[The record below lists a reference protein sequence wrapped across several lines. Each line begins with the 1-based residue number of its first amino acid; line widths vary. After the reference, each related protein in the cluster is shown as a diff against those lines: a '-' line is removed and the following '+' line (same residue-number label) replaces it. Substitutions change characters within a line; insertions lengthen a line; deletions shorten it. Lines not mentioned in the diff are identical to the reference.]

1 MFCRMCGKELPPE
14 ARFCSGC
21 GAPVSPS
28 VPSSRSVDGGSSRDV
43 SKIAIAILL
52 VAITLV
58 SACILLYSDDDV
70 VQRTQGN
77 VTITGGLVTDDISIV
92 GDGLVY
98 SGSGAQWMV
107 RNLHASYLTSSDG
120 GYVERGYDVTE
131 GPNLSP
137 GPGEYLV
144 VLNVDGVESASGYL
158 IVRGTIVNTY
168 TWTAV
173 IDGEMRS
180 FSFDFQFTLDEYL
193 LYSDMDDIRRQVS
206 ALSEARFVEVDAPIL
221 RLTDLLATEYR
232 SAYGVDA
239 SLSDQR
245 YADYLLS
252 FVQCNIVYP
261 PSVIDS
267 DGVYVEDENGS
278 ADMYLYGMDEYWAY
292 PMETLFFNQ
301 GDCEDTSFLMCSIY
315 SAAGYDSA
323 IATIPGHML
332 VGVELESFDQRMSLQ
347 GVMFTAKR
355 IPGHDSNLYFCETT
369 YNKSVPV
376 GYVSQSTNREIS
388 SLEEVTFVP
397 HHTFLPEVSV

>member
-1 MFCRMCGKELPPE
+1 MCGKELPPE

-98 SGSGAQWMV
+98 SGSGAQWLVM
-107 RNLHASYLTSSDG
+107 NLHASFIAPSDV
-120 GYVERGYDVTE
+120 GYVERGYDTVE
-131 GPNLSP
+131 GSNLSP

-144 VLNVDGVESASGYL
+144 VLKVDGSEVGSGSL
-158 IVRGTIVNTY
+158 TIRGTIVNTY

-180 FSFDFQFTLDEYL
+180 FSFDFPFTLDEYL
-193 LYSDMDDIRRQVS
+193 LYSDTDDIRRQASV
-206 ALSEARFVEVDAPIL
+206 LSEARFVEVDAPIL

-232 SAYGVDA
+232 SVYGLEA
-239 SLSDQR
+239 SLNDQR

-252 FVQCNIVYP
+252 FVQCNMVYP
-261 PSVIDS
+261 PSLIDS
-267 DGVYVEDENGS
+267 DGGYVEDEGGS
-278 ADMYLYGMDEYWAY
+278 ADMYLYGVDEYWAY

-301 GDCEDTSFLMCSIY
+301 GDCEDTSFLMCAIY

-323 IATIPGHML
+323 IATIPRHML
-332 VGVELESFDQRMSLQ
+332 VGVELESFDQRMFLQ
-347 GVMFTAKR
+347 GVMFMAKR

-397 HHTFLPEVSV
+397 HHTFLPEVSA

>member
-1 MFCRMCGKELPPE
+1 
-14 ARFCSGC
+14 
-21 GAPVSPS
+21 
-28 VPSSRSVDGGSSRDV
+28 
-43 SKIAIAILL
+43 
-52 VAITLV
+52 
-58 SACILLYSDDDV
+58 
-70 VQRTQGN
+70 
-77 VTITGGLVTDDISIV
+77 
-92 GDGLVY
+92 
-98 SGSGAQWMV
+98 MV

-158 IVRGTIVNTY
+158 MVRGTIVNTY

-193 LYSDMDDIRRQVS
+193 LYSDTDDIRRQVS

-369 YNKSVPV
+369 YTKSVPV
-376 GYVSQSTNREIS
+376 GYVPQSTNREIS

>member
-1 MFCRMCGKELPPE
+1 MCGKELPPE

-21 GAPVSPS
+21 GAPVSS
-28 VPSSRSVDGGSSRDV
+28 FVPSSRSVDGGSSRDV

-98 SGSGAQWMV
+98 SGSGAQWLVM
-107 RNLHASYLTSSDG
+107 NLHASFIAPSDG
-120 GYVERGYDVTE
+120 GYVERGYDTVE
-131 GPNLSP
+131 GSNLSP

-144 VLNVDGVESASGYL
+144 ILKVDGSEVASGSF

-193 LYSDMDDIRRQVS
+193 LYSDTDDIRRQVS
-206 ALSEARFVEVDAPIL
+206 ALSDARFVEVDAPIL

-278 ADMYLYGMDEYWAY
+278 ADMYLYGMGEYWAY

-369 YNKSVPV
+369 YTKSVPV
-376 GYVSQSTNREIS
+376 GYVPQSTNREIS

>member
-1 MFCRMCGKELPPE
+1 MCGKELPPE

-21 GAPVSPS
+21 GTPVSS
-28 VPSSRSVDGGSSRDV
+28 SASSSRSVGGGDSRDL

-52 VAITLV
+52 VVIALV
-58 SACILLYSDDDV
+58 SACILLYSNDDV

-98 SGSGAQWMV
+98 SGSGAQWMI
-107 RNLHASYLTSSDG
+107 RNLYASYLTSSDR

-193 LYSDMDDIRRQVS
+193 LYSDTDDIRRQVS

-369 YNKSVPV
+369 YTKSVPV
-376 GYVSQSTNREIS
+376 GYVSLSTNKEIS

>member
-1 MFCRMCGKELPPE
+1 MCGKELPPE

-21 GAPVSPS
+21 GAPVSS
-28 VPSSRSVDGGSSRDV
+28 FVPSSRSVDGGSSRDV

-98 SGSGAQWMV
+98 SGSGAQWLV
-107 RNLHASYLTSSDG
+107 RNLHASYLTSSDR
-120 GYVERGYDVTE
+120 GYVERGYDVIE

-144 VLNVDGVESASGYL
+144 VLNVDGVGSASGYL
-158 IVRGTIVNTY
+158 MVRGTIVSTY

-193 LYSDMDDIRRQVS
+193 LYSDTDDIRRQVS

-261 PSVIDS
+261 LSVIDS

-347 GVMFTAKR
+347 GVMFMAKR

-369 YNKSVPV
+369 YNKSVPA
-376 GYVSQSTNREIS
+376 GYVSLSTNKEIS

>member
-1 MFCRMCGKELPPE
+1 MCGKELPPE

-21 GAPVSPS
+21 GTPVSS
-28 VPSSRSVDGGSSRDV
+28 SASSSRSVGGGDSRDL

-52 VAITLV
+52 VVIALV
-58 SACILLYSDDDV
+58 SACILLYSNDDV

-98 SGSGAQWMV
+98 SGSGAQWLV
-107 RNLHASYLTSSDG
+107 RNLHASYLTSSDR
-120 GYVERGYDVTE
+120 GYVERGYDVIE

-158 IVRGTIVNTY
+158 MVRGTIVNTY

-180 FSFDFQFTLDEYL
+180 FSFNFQFTLDEYL
-193 LYSDMDDIRRQVS
+193 LYSDTDDIRRQVS

-278 ADMYLYGMDEYWAY
+278 ADMYLYGIDEYWAY

-347 GVMFTAKR
+347 GVMFMAKR

-369 YNKSVPV
+369 YTKSVPV
-376 GYVSQSTNREIS
+376 GYVSLSTNKEIS

>member
-21 GAPVSPS
+21 GTPVSS
-28 VPSSRSVDGGSSRDV
+28 SASSSRSVGGGDSRDL

-52 VAITLV
+52 VAIALV
-58 SACILLYSDDDV
+58 SACILLYSNDDV

-131 GPNLSP
+131 GPKLSP

-158 IVRGTIVNTY
+158 MVRGTIVNTY

-206 ALSEARFVEVDAPIL
+206 VLSEARFVEVDAPIL

-278 ADMYLYGMDEYWAY
+278 ADMYLYGIDEYWAY

-369 YNKSVPV
+369 YTKSVPV
-376 GYVSQSTNREIS
+376 GYVPQSTNREIS

>member
-1 MFCRMCGKELPPE
+1 MCGKELPPE

-21 GAPVSPS
+21 GTPVSS
-28 VPSSRSVDGGSSRDV
+28 SASSSRSVGGGDSRDL

-52 VAITLV
+52 VAIALV
-58 SACILLYSDDDV
+58 SACILLYSNDDV

-107 RNLHASYLTSSDG
+107 RNLHASYLTSSDR
-120 GYVERGYDVTE
+120 GYVERGYDVIE

-137 GPGEYLV
+137 EPGEYLV

-158 IVRGTIVNTY
+158 MVRGTIVNTY

-180 FSFDFQFTLDEYL
+180 FSFNFQFTLDEYL

-206 ALSEARFVEVDAPIL
+206 VLSEARFVEVDAPIL

-278 ADMYLYGMDEYWAY
+278 ADMYLYGIDEYWAY

-369 YNKSVPV
+369 YTKSVPV
-376 GYVSQSTNREIS
+376 GYVSLSTNKEIS

>member
-1 MFCRMCGKELPPE
+1 MCGKELPPE

-21 GAPVSPS
+21 GTPVSS
-28 VPSSRSVDGGSSRDV
+28 SASSSRSVGGGDSRDL

-52 VAITLV
+52 VAIALV
-58 SACILLYSDDDV
+58 SACILLYSNDDV

-107 RNLHASYLTSSDG
+107 RNLHASYLTSSDR

-180 FSFDFQFTLDEYL
+180 FSFNFQFTLDEYL
-193 LYSDMDDIRRQVS
+193 LYSDTDDIRRQVS
-206 ALSEARFVEVDAPIL
+206 VLSEARFVEVDAPIL

-278 ADMYLYGMDEYWAY
+278 ADMYLYGIDEYWAY

-369 YNKSVPV
+369 YTKSVPV
-376 GYVSQSTNREIS
+376 GYVSLSTNKEIS

>member
-21 GAPVSPS
+21 GTPVSS
-28 VPSSRSVDGGSSRDV
+28 SASSSRSVGGGDSRDL

-52 VAITLV
+52 VVIALV
-58 SACILLYSDDDV
+58 SACILLYSNDDV

-98 SGSGAQWMV
+98 SGSGAQWMI
-107 RNLHASYLTSSDG
+107 RNLHASYLTSSDR
-120 GYVERGYDVTE
+120 GYVERGYDVIE

-137 GPGEYLV
+137 GPGEYLA

-206 ALSEARFVEVDAPIL
+206 VLSEARFVEVDAPIL

-347 GVMFTAKR
+347 GVMFMAKR
-355 IPGHDSNLYFCETT
+355 ISGHDSNLYFCETT
-369 YNKSVPV
+369 YTKSVPV
-376 GYVSQSTNREIS
+376 GYVPQSTNREIS
-388 SLEEVTFVP
+388 SLEEVTFIP

>member
-1 MFCRMCGKELPPE
+1 MCGKELPPE

-21 GAPVSPS
+21 GAPVSS
-28 VPSSRSVDGGSSRDV
+28 FVPSSRSVDGGSSRDV

-98 SGSGAQWMV
+98 SGSGAQWLV
-107 RNLHASYLTSSDG
+107 RNLHASYLTSSDR
-120 GYVERGYDVTE
+120 GYVERGYDVIE
-131 GPNLSP
+131 SPNLSP

-158 IVRGTIVNTY
+158 MVRGTIVNTY

-180 FSFDFQFTLDEYL
+180 FSFNFQFTLDEYL
-193 LYSDMDDIRRQVS
+193 LYSDTDDIRRQVS

-347 GVMFTAKR
+347 GVMFMAKR

-369 YNKSVPV
+369 YTKSVPV
-376 GYVSQSTNREIS
+376 GYVPLSTNKEIS

>member
-21 GAPVSPS
+21 GTPVSS
-28 VPSSRSVDGGSSRDV
+28 SASSSRSVGGGDSRDL
-43 SKIAIAILL
+43 SKIAIAILF
-52 VAITLV
+52 VAIALV
-58 SACILLYSDDDV
+58 SACILLYSNDDV

-98 SGSGAQWMV
+98 SGSGAQWLV
-107 RNLHASYLTSSDG
+107 RNLHASYLTSSDR
-120 GYVERGYDVTE
+120 GYVERGYDVIE

-137 GPGEYLV
+137 EPGEYLV

-158 IVRGTIVNTY
+158 MVRGTIVNTY

-206 ALSEARFVEVDAPIL
+206 VLSEARFVEVDAPIL

-369 YNKSVPV
+369 YTKSVPV
-376 GYVSQSTNREIS
+376 GYVPLSTNKEIS

>member
-21 GAPVSPS
+21 GAPVSS
-28 VPSSRSVDGGSSRDV
+28 FVPSSRSVDGGSSRDV

-98 SGSGAQWMV
+98 SGSGAQWLV
-107 RNLHASYLTSSDG
+107 RNLHASYLTSSDR
-120 GYVERGYDVTE
+120 GYVERGYDVIE

-144 VLNVDGVESASGYL
+144 VLNVDGVGSASGYL
-158 IVRGTIVNTY
+158 MVRGTIVSTY

-193 LYSDMDDIRRQVS
+193 LYSDTDDIRRQVS

-261 PSVIDS
+261 LSVIDS

-347 GVMFTAKR
+347 GVMFMAKR

-369 YNKSVPV
+369 YNKSVPA
-376 GYVSQSTNREIS
+376 GYVSLSTNKEIS

>member
-21 GAPVSPS
+21 GTPVSS
-28 VPSSRSVDGGSSRDV
+28 SASSSRSVGGGDSRDL

-52 VAITLV
+52 VVIALV
-58 SACILLYSDDDV
+58 SACILLYSNDDV

-98 SGSGAQWMV
+98 SGSGAQWLV
-107 RNLHASYLTSSDG
+107 RNLHASYLTSSDR
-120 GYVERGYDVTE
+120 GYVERGYDVIE

-158 IVRGTIVNTY
+158 MVRGTIVNTY

-206 ALSEARFVEVDAPIL
+206 VLSEARFVEVDAPIL

-278 ADMYLYGMDEYWAY
+278 ADMYLYGIDEYWAY

-347 GVMFTAKR
+347 GVMFMAKR

-369 YNKSVPV
+369 YNKSVPA
-376 GYVSQSTNREIS
+376 GYVSLSTNKEIS

>member
-1 MFCRMCGKELPPE
+1 M
-14 ARFCSGC
+14 
-21 GAPVSPS
+21 
-28 VPSSRSVDGGSSRDV
+28 
-43 SKIAIAILL
+43 
-52 VAITLV
+52 
-58 SACILLYSDDDV
+58 
-70 VQRTQGN
+70 
-77 VTITGGLVTDDISIV
+77 
-92 GDGLVY
+92 
-98 SGSGAQWMV
+98 
-107 RNLHASYLTSSDG
+107 
-120 GYVERGYDVTE
+120 
-131 GPNLSP
+131 SP

-158 IVRGTIVNTY
+158 MVRGTIVNTY

-180 FSFDFQFTLDEYL
+180 FSFDFQFTWDEYL
-193 LYSDMDDIRRQVS
+193 VYSDTDDIRRQVS

-267 DGVYVEDENGS
+267 NGVYVEDENGS

-347 GVMFTAKR
+347 GVMFMAKR

-369 YNKSVPV
+369 YNKSVPA
-376 GYVSQSTNREIS
+376 GYVSLSTNKEIS
-388 SLEEVTFVP
+388 SLEEVTFVS
-397 HHTFLPEVSV
+397 HHTFLPEVPV

>member
-1 MFCRMCGKELPPE
+1 MCGKELPPE

-21 GAPVSPS
+21 GTPVSS
-28 VPSSRSVDGGSSRDV
+28 SASSSRSVGGGDSRDL

-52 VAITLV
+52 VAIALV
-58 SACILLYSDDDV
+58 SACILLYSNDDV

-107 RNLHASYLTSSDG
+107 RNLHASYLTSSDR

-158 IVRGTIVNTY
+158 MVRGTIVNTY

-206 ALSEARFVEVDAPIL
+206 VLSEARFVEVDAPIL

-278 ADMYLYGMDEYWAY
+278 ADMYLYGIDEYWAY

-369 YNKSVPV
+369 YTKSVPV
-376 GYVSQSTNREIS
+376 GYVSLSTNKEIS

>member
-21 GAPVSPS
+21 GTPVSS
-28 VPSSRSVDGGSSRDV
+28 SASSSRSVGGGDSRDL

-52 VAITLV
+52 VVIALV
-58 SACILLYSDDDV
+58 SACILLYSNDDV

-98 SGSGAQWMV
+98 SGSGAQWLV
-107 RNLHASYLTSSDG
+107 RNLHASYLTSSDR
-120 GYVERGYDVTE
+120 GYVERGYDVIE

-158 IVRGTIVNTY
+158 MVRGTIVNTY

-206 ALSEARFVEVDAPIL
+206 VLSEARFVEVDAPIL

-278 ADMYLYGMDEYWAY
+278 ADMYLYGIDEYWAY

-347 GVMFTAKR
+347 GVMFMAKR

-369 YNKSVPV
+369 YTKSVPV
-376 GYVSQSTNREIS
+376 GYVSLSTNKEIS

>member
-1 MFCRMCGKELPPE
+1 MCGKELPPE

-21 GAPVSPS
+21 GTPVSS
-28 VPSSRSVDGGSSRDV
+28 SASSSRSVGGGDSRDL

-52 VAITLV
+52 VVIALV
-58 SACILLYSDDDV
+58 SACILLYSNDDV

-98 SGSGAQWMV
+98 SGSGAQWLV
-107 RNLHASYLTSSDG
+107 RNLHASYLTSSDR
-120 GYVERGYDVTE
+120 GYVERGYDVIE

-137 GPGEYLV
+137 EPGEYLV

-158 IVRGTIVNTY
+158 MVRGTIVNTY

-180 FSFDFQFTLDEYL
+180 FSFNFQLTLDEYL
-193 LYSDMDDIRRQVS
+193 LYSDTDDIRRQVS

-292 PMETLFFNQ
+292 AMETLFFNQ

-369 YNKSVPV
+369 YTKSVPV
-376 GYVSQSTNREIS
+376 GYVPQSTNREIS

>member
-21 GAPVSPS
+21 GTPVSS
-28 VPSSRSVDGGSSRDV
+28 SASSSRSVGGGDSRDL
-43 SKIAIAILL
+43 SKIAIAILF
-52 VAITLV
+52 VAIALV
-58 SACILLYSDDDV
+58 SACILLYSNDDV

-98 SGSGAQWMV
+98 SGSGAQWLV
-107 RNLHASYLTSSDG
+107 RNLHASYLTSSDR
-120 GYVERGYDVTE
+120 GYVERGYDVIE
-131 GPNLSP
+131 VPNLSP

-158 IVRGTIVNTY
+158 MVRGTIVNTY

-206 ALSEARFVEVDAPIL
+206 VLSEARFVEVDAPIL

-369 YNKSVPV
+369 YTKSVPV
-376 GYVSQSTNREIS
+376 GYVPLSTTRELS